1 ARPPQGLLTVARAE
15 AARLPVQTED
25 VPANQLLER
34 AASRFVVRAHDAGRE
49 ITVEPSEETVR
60 GDPLRLEQ
68 ALGNLVD
75 NALRHGSGNV
85 ALHAVED
92 TSEVELHVT
101 DEGSG
106 FPAGFLPHAFDRF
119 ARADEARG
127 GGGSR
132 LGLSIVEV
140 IARAHGGSAHVE
152 NRNGGGVDAWIA
164 VPIGEQDQ
172 P

>member
-1 ARPPQGLLTVARAE
+1 
-15 AARLPVQTED
+15 
-25 VPANQLLER
+25 
-34 AASRFVVRAHDAGRE
+34 
-49 ITVEPSEETVR
+49 EPSEETVR

-75 NALRHGSGNV
+75 NALRHGSGNG

-92 TSEVELHVT
+92 TSEVQLHVT
-101 DEGSG
+101 DEGPA
-106 FPAGFLPHAFDRF
+106 FPAGFLPQAL
-119 ARADEARG
+119 ARLAGADEARR
-127 GGGSR
+127 GGGSGR
-132 LGLSIVEV
+132 GLSIVEV

-164 VPIGEQDQ
+164 GPIGEQDQ